1 MQIAIDVLKSM
12 PLLQTLS
19 DDQLRAAGEW
29 LGAFKVKANETIV
42 QQGTPSNGIFIVLQ
56 GQFKIVTYDIEN
68 QERGL
73 LFIGERSF
81 VGELSVLDD
90 IPSSATVIA
99 TQTSWVLRIPRNIAH
114 SLIETNAQ
122 FASQV
127 MRRLAQAL
135 RSTNEK
141 VMMLSAKSQWRVYY
155 FLRSIGAR
163 QGTQIVGKMPTHQA
177 IASMINLS
185 RETVTRNLKELQKV
199 KLIQLGVLN
208 EEKVFIIETE
218 QKVQIANQARANC

>member
-19 DDQLRAAGEW
+19 DEQLKAAGDW
-29 LGAFKVKANETIV
+29 LGAHKVETNEIIV
-42 QQGTPSNGIFIVLQ
+42 KQGSPSNGIFIVLQ

-68 QERGL
+68 QECGL
-73 LFIGERSF
+73 LFIGDKSF
-81 VGELSVLDD
+81 VGELSILDD

-99 TQTSWVLRIPRNIAH
+99 AQPSWVLRIPRQVART
-114 SLIETNAQ
+114 LIETNPQ
-122 FASQV
+122 FSNQI

-155 FLRSIGAR
+155 FLRSLGAR
-163 QGTQIVGKMPTHQA
+163 QGTQIIGKLPTHQT

-185 RETVTRNLKELQKV
+185 RETVTRNLKQLQQIG
-199 KLIQLGVLN
+199 LIQLGVLN
-208 EEKVFIIETE
+208 SEKVFIIEAE
-218 QKVQIANQARANC
+218 QKVQLENQSPANC

>member
-1 MQIAIDVLKSM
+1 MKIAIDVLKSM

-19 DDQLRAAGEW
+19 EDQLKSSGDW
-29 LGAFKVKANETIV
+29 LGARKVEPGEVII
-42 QQGTPSNGIFIVLQ
+42 QQGSPSNGIFIILQ

-68 QERGL
+68 HERGL

-99 TQTSWVLRIPRNIAH
+99 TQSSWVLRIPPKVSH

-122 FASQV
+122 FASQL
-127 MRRLAQAL
+127 MRRLAQAV

-163 QGTQIVGKMPTHQA
+163 QGARIIGKMPTHQT

-185 RETVTRNLKELQKV
+185 RETVTRNLKELQRIRLV
-199 KLIQLGVLN
+199 QLGILN

-218 QKVQIANQARANC
+218 QKVQIANQAHANC